1 MIDPAQ
7 LAICRQR
14 GHEGTALIS
23 DRWCQC
29 KWCGTWVR
37 SVRAIEE
44 REDEP
49 PKDQQWNPHRPA

>member
-14 GHEGTALIS
+14 GHDTGIASIS
-23 DRWCQC
+23 DLWHKC
-29 KWCGTWVR
+29 KWCGAWLRVTR
-37 SVRAIEE
+37 TIEE

-49 PKDQQWNPHRPA
+49 PKEERQ